1 MPAAASIE
9 SFELLSGRVSFI
21 AVGLLKDVVNTKKV
35 MSKKPRSTIGVRS
48 TFVDCFLLRR
58 PFFLLVAW
66 LVCISA
72 IKVVYSEMQCR
83 GVSINAACYAWEPM
97 LHNGLQYKGATQQ
110 CLIIITKPGNKCL
123 LY

>member
-1 MPAAASIE
+1 MPAAACIE
-9 SFELLSGRVSFI
+9 SFELLLGRVSFI

-58 PFFLLVAW
+58 PAFLLIAW

-72 IKVVYSEMQCR
+72 IKVIYSEMQCS
-83 GVSINAACYAWEPM
+83 GVSINEVCYAWEPM
-97 LHNGLQYKGATQQ
+97 LHKGLQYKSATQEK
-110 CLIIITKPGNKCL
+110 LHA
-123 LY
+123 YSSAR